1 MIKRYCRFVKRSVLA
16 LVGRDILLRPAL
28 SVDTEF
34 HGSSY
39 GGWAVKSN
47 SLSKK
52 STIVSAGVGED
63 ASFDISLMDAYGCDV
78 WALDPTEKSAQWVSA
93 NVLAP
98 EFRFHQTAL
107 SAADGFIE
115 IFPPVE
121 KSHVSAA
128 CRRSE
133 HTENKSYQV
142 PSVRLSTFMRNE
154 GINRIDVLKMDIEG
168 AEYEVLD
175 DMITSGTHKQI
186 AQLLVEFHDHF
197 SGFSVKET
205 KAAVEQLRK
214 HGFDIAWVSQAGYE
228 VLFLQPT
235 LLK

>member
-1 MIKRYCRFVKRSVLA
+1 ML
-16 LVGRDILLRPAL
+16 GRGILLRPTVTAA
-28 SVDTEF
+28 TEF

-39 GGWAVKSN
+39 GGWAIESN
-47 SLSKK
+47 RLSKN
-52 STIVSAGVGED
+52 STIVCAGVGED
-63 ASFDISLMDAYGCDV
+63 ASFDLSLINAYGCDV
-78 WALDPTEKSAQWVSA
+78 WALDPTQRSAQWVSA

-121 KSHVSAA
+121 KSHVSAS

-133 HTENKSYQV
+133 HTEDKSYQV

-175 DMITSGTHKQI
+175 DVIKSGAYTQI
-186 AQLLVEFHDHF
+186 AQLLVEFHHHF
-197 SGFSVKET
+197 TGFSVKET

-214 HGFDIAWVSQAGYE
+214 HGFEIAWVSQAGYE
-228 VLFLQPT
+228 VLFVRPGAGLGISSDR
-235 LLK
+235 